1 MIKTPDIYQLKV
13 KLIDTTPSIWRRI
26 QVPDDLFLHDLHKV
40 LQTVMGWENAHL
52 HEFRKNGK
60 ILGFSEDEEVPD
72 HFIDYTSIR
81 LNDLLKKTG
90 DRMIYLYDLG
100 DQWEHDLVLEQILGP
115 DEQRYYP
122 YCLEGQRNCPPE
134 DCGGPDG
141 YQNLLKV
148 YHMPGHPDH
157 DELLDWLDMEWEP
170 EDFDL
175 ELTNLLLQEN
185 DFGCLPLLSE

>member
-100 DQWEHDLVLEQILGP
+100 DQWEHDLVLEQISGP

-157 DELLDWLDMEWEP
+157 DELLDWLDMEWGP